1 MPPIDIIITTIIVIY
16 LLIVIAIANAAKNNR
31 ETDFVNCVAIGI
43 IGSPIVQILYIFYQP
58 NHKKDRQHSELL
70 EALRNK

>member
-1 MPPIDIIITTIIVIY
+1 MPVDIIITSVVIIYILV
-16 LLIVIAIANAAKNNR
+16 VIAIANAAKNNR
-31 ETDFVNCVAIGI
+31 ETDFFNCAVVGL

-58 NHKKDRQHSELL
+58 NHKRDRQHSELI

>member
-1 MPPIDIIITTIIVIY
+1 MPVDIIITSVIIIY
-16 LLIVIAIANAAKNNR
+16 ILVVIAIANAAKNNR
-31 ETDFVNCVAIGI
+31 ETDFFNCAVVGL

-58 NHKKDRQHSELL
+58 NHKRDRQHSELI